1 MSGDCSDAEAMLKTD
16 SKKLEKPYTKPTLT
30 VYGKVQQLTQ
40 LVAPNGSLDGGSGH
54 RTTHT

>member
-1 MSGDCSDAEAMLKTD
+1 MLKTD

-30 VYGKVQQLTQ
+30 EYGKVQQLTQ
-40 LVAPNGSLDGGSGH
+40 LVLPNGSLDGGTGN

>member
-1 MSGDCSDAEAMLKTD
+1 MLKTD

-40 LVAPNGSLDGGSGH
+40 MLAPNGSLDGGGAN